1 MPMENTH
8 TLNEVDVMFEMALVE
23 RTVQQRRREGMIRQ
37 IVQRETELRRAII
50 REYVRSTLR

>member
-1 MPMENTH
+1 
-8 TLNEVDVMFEMALVE
+8 MFEMALVE